1 MNEPGVGL
9 HLPRENRL
17 NFASADSMRSGVSSG
32 LPKDG
37 TMKQIQA
44 TLTAPM
50 GCNVDESMDTL
61 KLGR

>member
-1 MNEPGVGL
+1 
-9 HLPRENRL
+9 
-17 NFASADSMRSGVSSG
+17 MRSGVSSG